1 MREIKVGL
9 IGDRSDEVLA
19 HRAIAAALELSGT
32 VLGCRVEGVWLATS
46 SLEEDPSRSL
56 KPCDAAWCV
65 PGSPYVSET
74 GALAAIRFVRE
85 SGMPFLGTCGGC
97 QHAIL
102 EYARNVLGLSNAAH
116 AETDPAAA
124 LPLIAPLSCTLVEVA
139 SFVTLVN
146 GSMIH
151 RIYGKD
157 SIEETYHC
165 RYGLNPRL
173 EHLLVGSG
181 LKVTGRD
188 AAGEVR
194 AMELSGL
201 PFYVLT
207 QFQPAR
213 AALSGEAPHLAVA
226 LLEAA
231 VGARR

>member
-9 IGDRSDEVLA
+9 IGDRSPEVIA
-19 HRAIAAALELSGT
+19 HRAIPAALELSGK
-32 VLGCRVEGVWLATS
+32 VLGCPVEGVWLPTS
-46 SLEEDPSRSL
+46 SLEQDPARALAS
-56 KPCDAAWCV
+56 CQAAWCV
-65 PGSPYVSET
+65 PGSPYKSEA
-74 GALAAIRFVRE
+74 GALAAIRFARE

-97 QHAIL
+97 QHAVL
-102 EYARNVLGLSNAAH
+102 EYARNVLGLKKAAH
-116 AETDPAAA
+116 AEVDPHAQ
-124 LPLIAPLSCTLVEVA
+124 LPLIAPLSCALVEVTGTI
-139 SFVTLVN
+139 SLVD

-157 SIEETYHC
+157 VIEETYHC

-188 AAGEVR
+188 TAGEVR

-201 PFYVLT
+201 PFYLLT
-207 QFQPAR
+207 QFQPER
-213 AALSGEAPHLAVA
+213 AALKGEAPHLAVA

>member
-9 IGDRSDEVLA
+9 IGDRSPEVIA
-19 HRAIAAALELSGT
+19 HRAIPVALELSGK
-32 VLGCRVEGVWLATS
+32 VLGCTIDAAWLPTS
-46 SLEEDPSRSL
+46 SLEKDPGRSL
-56 KPCDAAWCV
+56 GRCDAAWCV
-65 PGSPYVSET
+65 PGSPYVSEA
-74 GALAAIRFVRE
+74 GALAAITFVRE

-102 EYARNVLGLSNAAH
+102 EFARNVLGLKHAAH
-116 AETDPAAA
+116 AETDPTAE
-124 LPLIAPLSCTLVEVA
+124 LPLISPLSCALVEATGTITLVHE
-139 SFVTLVN
+139 
-146 GSMIH
+146 SMIH

-194 AMELSGL
+194 AMELAGM
-201 PFYVLT
+201 PFYLLT
-207 QFQPAR
+207 QFQPER
-213 AALSGEAPHLAVA
+213 AALRGEAPHLAVA

-231 VGARR
+231 VGTPR